1 MYSALVFVGIQ
12 GDEACWGPC
21 DSHLPCCWGALQVV
35 GRYRIV
41 DEGRVPAAEVVRE
54 MEGRCCFWA
63 RSPDRCC
70 RPRAWMVRF
79 QQSRTLN
86 HLKSSKVPG
95 FLRTEDQGVGPLQAR
110 IVGGR

>member
-1 MYSALVFVGIQ
+1 M
-12 GDEACWGPC
+12 
-21 DSHLPCCWGALQVV
+21 VV

-41 DEGRVPAAEVVRE
+41 DEARVLAAEVALE
-54 MEGRCCFWA
+54 MLRRCCSGA
-63 RSPDRCC
+63 RSPGCWNRS
-70 RPRAWMVRF
+70 RVWTVRF

-95 FLRTEDQGVGPLQAR
+95 LRRTEVEGVGPLQAR

>member
-1 MYSALVFVGIQ
+1 MVGK
-12 GDEACWGPC
+12 
-21 DSHLPCCWGALQVV
+21 
-35 GRYRIV
+35 YRIV
-41 DEGRVPAAEVVRE
+41 DVARVPAAEVVRE
-54 MEGRCCFWA
+54 IDGRCCFRA
-63 RSPDRCC
+63 RSRDRLC
-70 RPRAWMVRF
+70 RPRAWTDRF